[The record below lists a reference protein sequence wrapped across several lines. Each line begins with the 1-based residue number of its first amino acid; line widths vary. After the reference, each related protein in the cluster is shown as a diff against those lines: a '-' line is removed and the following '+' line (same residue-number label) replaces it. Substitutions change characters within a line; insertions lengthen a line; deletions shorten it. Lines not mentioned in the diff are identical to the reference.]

1 MYIISGNKK
10 GRKIITPKR
19 DFRPTQSKVREAFFN
34 IVDAKDKVF
43 LDLCS
48 GSGAMGFEALSRNA
62 KHVTMI
68 EIDKDAVKTIFL
80 NAKNIFENDDTLY
93 KIKRISAFDYVKK
106 TNDKF
111 DIIYLDPPYHSKI
124 YLDTINSIVSKN
136 ILNENGIL
144 TAEFGLDY
152 YKKFLENE
160 NFNDII
166 CGIMKYDVKIYGES
180 VLVIFQYINKGDTE

>member
-1 MYIISGNKK
+1 MHIISGNKK

-34 IVDAKDKVF
+34 IVDAGDKVF

-62 KHVTMI
+62 KYAVMI
-68 EIDKDAVKTIFL
+68 EIDRDAVKTIFL
-80 NAKNIFENDDTLY
+80 NAKNIFKDDKTLY

-124 YLDTINSIVSKN
+124 YFDIINCILSKN

-152 YKKFLENE
+152 YKKFLEDKSL
-160 NFNDII
+160 NDII
-166 CGIMKYDVKIYGES
+166 NGIMKYDIKIYGES
-180 VLVIFQYINKGDTE
+180 VLVIFQYI

>member
-34 IVDAKDKVF
+34 IVDIKDKTF

-48 GSGAMGFEALSRNA
+48 GSGAMGFEALSREA

-68 EIDKDAVKTIFL
+68 EIDREAVKTIFL
-80 NAKNIFENDDTLY
+80 NAKNIFENDESLY
-93 KIKRISAFDYVKK
+93 KIKRISASDFVKK

-124 YLDTINSIVSKN
+124 YFDIISCIVNKN
-136 ILNENGIL
+136 ILNDNGIL
-144 TAEFGLDY
+144 AAEFGLDY
-152 YKKFLENE
+152 YKKFLEDENLNE
-160 NFNDII
+160 SILKT
-166 CGIMKYDVKIYGES
+166 MKYDIKTYGES
-180 VLVIFQYINKGDTE
+180 VLIIFKYI

>member
-1 MYIISGNKK
+1 MYIISGSKK

-34 IVDAKDKVF
+34 IVNIEDKTF

-62 KHVTMI
+62 RYAAFI
-68 EIDKDAVKTIFL
+68 EIDRDAVKTIFM
-80 NAKNIFENDDTLY
+80 NAKSIYDDNKLY
-93 KIKRISAFDYVKK
+93 KIKRVSAVDYVKK
-106 TNDKF
+106 TDDKF

-124 YLDTINSIVSKN
+124 YLDVINHIVNRN
-136 ILNENGIL
+136 ILNENGIFA
-144 TAEFGLDY
+144 AEFGLDY

-160 NFNDII
+160 EFKNIISDI
-166 CGIMKYDVKIYGES
+166 MEYDIKTYGES
-180 VLVIFQYINKGDTE
+180 VLIIFKYIQK

>member
-34 IVDAKDKVF
+34 IIDIENRTL

-62 KHVTMI
+62 KHVTFI
-68 EIDKDAVKTIFL
+68 EIDRDAVKTIFT
-80 NAKNIFENDDTLY
+80 NAKSIFNNNEMLY
-93 KIKRISAFDYVKK
+93 KIKRVSADDYVKK

-124 YLDTINSIVSKN
+124 YFDVIKYIIERN
-136 ILNENGIL
+136 ILNENGVL
-144 TAEFGLDY
+144 AAEFGADY
-152 YKKFLENE
+152 YKNFLENY
-160 NFNDII
+160 NLKNII
-166 CGIMKYDVKIYGES
+166 SGIMEYDIKAYGES
-180 VLVIFQYINKGDTE
+180 VLIIFKYI